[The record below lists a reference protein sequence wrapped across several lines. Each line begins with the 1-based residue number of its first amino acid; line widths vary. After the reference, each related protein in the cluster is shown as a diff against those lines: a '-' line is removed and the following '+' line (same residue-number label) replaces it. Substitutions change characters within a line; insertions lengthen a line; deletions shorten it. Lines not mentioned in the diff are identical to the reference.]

1 MEELKRQI
9 EELQAEIRRRD
20 SIQPE
25 DNLRF
30 LMNQIQVDNITT
42 SDKNRVLTILNEVR
56 LGLVAKDDKIK
67 ELRMY
72 IKSLKDEREVH

>member
-1 MEELKRQI
+1 MEDLKRQVK
-9 EELQAEIRRRD
+9 ELQDEISRRD

-30 LMNQIQVDNITT
+30 LMNQIQVENITT

-56 LGLVAKDDKIK
+56 LGMVAKDDKINELRQYIK
-67 ELRMY
+67 EL
-72 IKSLKDEREVH
+72 KDGEAN